1 MQFVKGLE
9 MKIRLFSSFLVGSLL
24 VSTSVYAV
32 GGSCGTDCS
41 WEMDDSGN
49 VSVTGSGSITSYPWQ
64 NYSSQVVTI
73 TTSDTLS
80 GSVGCKSCSKLETV
94 TVGKNIST
102 IGDWAFQSSSKLK
115 NVIIPEGSQLQTI
128 GNNAFIDTKLES
140 INIPSTVT
148 SIGSGAFNG
157 TKLTTL
163 TIPDNASGPV
173 GCKSCSE
180 LTEVIVGKNVTSI
193 GDWAFQ
199 GANKLTSIVIPK
211 DGSVTSIGMNA
222 FIDTNLASID
232 IPDTVTS
239 IGSGAFNGTKL
250 KTLTIPDNAVGPI
263 SCKSCN
269 QLTEVVLGKNVTSIG
284 DWAFQGANKLT
295 NIVIPKDGSV
305 TSIGMNAFIDTSLES
320 IDIPDTVT
328 SIGSGAFNGTKL
340 KSLTIPDNAVGP
352 ISCKGCSQLTEITLG
367 KNVTSIP
374 AWGFQST
381 YKLKSIIIPED
392 GRVDS
397 IGANAFNGSGIEKI
411 TIPDTVKTIGENAF
425 WGISVSEI
433 ACSAENLQRYLD
445 AAGGFKPSAKIS
457 CLGGSCE
464 DVLKGTKWEG
474 LLEIEYPTREVPLS
488 DGSVAV
494 YTNGE
499 LVGYKG
505 KRIYTVQE
513 ANQIAGKKNS
523 VIIRYK

>member
-1 MQFVKGLE
+1 MKFMKGMD
-9 MKIRLFSSFLVGSLL
+9 MKISLFSSFLFGSLL
-24 VSTSVYAV
+24 MSTSVYAV

-180 LTEVIVGKNVTSI
+180 LTEVVLGKNVTSI

-239 IGSGAFNGTKL
+239 IGA
-250 KTLTIPDNAVGPI
+250 
-263 SCKSCN
+263 
-269 QLTEVVLGKNVTSIG
+269 
-284 DWAFQGANKLT
+284 
-295 NIVIPKDGSV
+295 
-305 TSIGMNAFIDTSLES
+305 
-320 IDIPDTVT
+320 
-328 SIGSGAFNGTKL
+328 GAFNGTKL

>member
-1 MQFVKGLE
+1 
-9 MKIRLFSSFLVGSLL
+9 MKIGLFSSFLFGSFLI
-24 VSTSVYAV
+24 STSVYAV
-32 GGSCGTDCS
+32 GGGCGTDCS
-41 WEMDDSGN
+41 WEMDEDGN
-49 VSVTGSGSITSYPWQ
+49 VSVTGSGTITSYPWQ
-64 NYSSQVVTI
+64 NYSSQVTSI

-80 GSVGCKSCSKLETV
+80 GSIGCKACSKLETV
-94 TVGKNIST
+94 TVGQNIST
-102 IGDWAFQSSSKLK
+102 IGAWAFQSSSKLK
-115 NVIIPEGSQLQTI
+115 NVIIPEGSKLETI

-140 INIPSTVT
+140 INIPNTVT
-148 SIGSGAFNG
+148 SIGAGAFNG
-157 TKLTTL
+157 TKLKTL

-180 LTEVIVGKNVTSI
+180 LETVVIGKNTTSIGDWGFQAAPKLKNVVIPADSKLETIGANAFIDTGLESIDIPDTVTSIGAGAFNGTKLKTLTIPDNAVGPISCKSCNQLTEVTLGKNVTSI

-222 FIDTNLASID
+222 FIDT
-232 IPDTVTS
+232 
-239 IGSGAFNGTKL
+239 
-250 KTLTIPDNAVGPI
+250 
-263 SCKSCN
+263 
-269 QLTEVVLGKNVTSIG
+269 
-284 DWAFQGANKLT
+284 
-295 NIVIPKDGSV
+295 
-305 TSIGMNAFIDTSLES
+305 SLES

-328 SIGSGAFNGTKL
+328 SIGAGAFNGTKL
-340 KSLTIPDNAVGP
+340 KTLTIPDNAVGP

-392 GRVDS
+392 GNVES

-411 TIPDTVKTIGENAF
+411 TIPDTVKSIGENAF

-433 ACSAENLQRYLD
+433 ACSAENLQRYID
-445 AAGGFKPSAKIS
+445 AAGGFKASAKIS

-474 LLEIEYPTREVPLS
+474 LLEIDYPTREVPLS

-494 YTNGE
+494 YNNGE

-513 ANQIAGKKNS
+513 ANAIAGEKNS